1 MKLDLNIVLKEIYSL
16 KIVLCEKDEEIEK
29 LHKQLANSCRQNKIL
44 KDTHASLLSEIT
56 QLNNALSDLH
66 VSISEMKKNDVER
79 KTWLLEKE
87 NLQNV
92 FIEKKSRNY
101 VGTTKRNGRVKKRIK
116 KIQLEC
122 KENMKKEQLQ
132 IESKAL
138 LTYESYINKVKEKEN
153 QILALQEEKE
163 ILQNEK
169 NQELVKISIEF
180 EEKLNK
186 LKSQL
191 SKTKGT
197 HPLQDHLRKDD
208 IFRQKYI
215 QIEKES
221 KEETSKLKKQIQEL
235 QSQVDNLKYSN
246 RFLNLQQ
253 TTPQNITRQ
262 ERDKLTGT
270 AEESFKHATKRLKTN
285 ENEFSTFNK
294 NEIKSSL
301 SEPAKS
307 IKKKL
312 FNIDQNY
319 FGKSNI

>member
-92 FIEKKSRNY
+92 FVEKEKIQQKEIEELKKELE
-101 VGTTKRNGRVKKRIK
+101 
-116 KIQLEC
+116 KIQLEY

-169 NQELVKISIEF
+169 NQELVKIRIEF

-301 SEPAKS
+301 SEPTKS